1 MNKASTTAREVLS
14 RLKSLY
20 PEPHIALHWKTPW
33 QLLVAS
39 VLSAQSTDKQINKIT
54 PKFFARWPNP
64 AALSR
69 ARLEEVQDVIR
80 PAGFYRVK
88 AKNLINSANMVTR
101 KFNGLVPASMNEL
114 LLLPGVARKTA
125 NVILFNAFGISQGIA
140 VDTHVRRISLR
151 LKLTESDNPVRI
163 EKDLMD
169 LFPESEWGILN
180 QMMVLFGREIC
191 KAKKPLCSSCPLA
204 DICPSSRV

>member
-140 VDTHVRRISLR
+140 VDTHVKRISLR

>member
-1 MNKASTTAREVLS
+1 MNRSSTTALEVLT
-14 RLKSLY
+14 RLKSFY
-20 PEPHIALHWKTPW
+20 PQPQIALHWKTPW

-54 PKFFARWPNP
+54 PEFFARWPDP

-88 AKNLINSANMVTR
+88 AKNLINSANMIAQ
-101 KFNGLVPASMNEL
+101 KFNGQVPASMSEL

-125 NVILFNAFGISQGIA
+125 NVILFNAFGINKGIA
-140 VDTHVRRISLR
+140 VDTHVKRVSRR
-151 LKLTESDNPVRI
+151 LKLTASDNPVRI
-163 EKDLMD
+163 EKDLMA
-169 LFPESEWGILN
+169 LFPGSEWGILN
-180 QMMVLFGREIC
+180 QIMVLFGREIC

-204 DICPSSRV
+204 DVCPSSRV